1 MFVCVFSIVI
11 QTAGQILM
19 KSGTDVVLEGGK
31 VGGGVQPSTPT
42 PWVQGAY
49 RGSEVP
55 LEPQS
60 CILKKSSILSI
71 SCYEVANSHGT
82 SHWPTGGHH
91 HTVFQL

>member
-1 MFVCVFSIVI
+1 MYVYV
-11 QTAGQILM
+11 LYRNPNRW
-19 KSGTDVVLEGGK
+19 TDLDEIWQ
-31 VGGGVQPSTPT
+31 VGGPGGRKGSEGYQPSTPT